1 MTSRGSRLT
10 AAWIRISGDELWIRA
25 LQRERRTD
33 LDESRH
39 EMARVSAVCY
49 LGVCYSA
56 LAGLA
61 LSSWPM
67 TTRLVAIALVL
78 LALLFTSVLRS
89 AHRLIP
95 IWILVL
101 QCIFGLLL
109 VSAGVAISAGDS
121 YASIAIF
128 YVVIAVYCFHFLTVP
143 VATAFIVL
151 GAAGYALALLHV
163 GVETWLAAV
172 ALMTGSGLTAGVMTN
187 LLVQRIGRLA
197 TEDALTGL
205 ANRRAWEAL
214 LRHEVLN
221 APRNLSPLSIVLLD
235 LDNFKHINDSRGHIA
250 GDHVLQQV
258 ARALQRVTRKGDVA
272 ARWGGDEFALLLL
285 KCDRD
290 EASRIV
296 GRVGEELAGIIEFS
310 AGTGTWRGPQTMQDL
325 LETADTELY
334 EIKQRH
340 RHEFTGVN

>member
-67 TTRLVAIALVL
+67 TTRLIAIALVL

-89 AHRLIP
+89 AHRQIP

-101 QCIFGLLL
+101 QCIFGSIL
-109 VSAGVAISAGDS
+109 VSAGVAISAGES
-121 YASIAIF
+121 YASIAVF

-143 VATAFIVL
+143 IATAFVVL
-151 GAAGYALALLHV
+151 GAAGYALALQHV
-163 GVETWLAAV
+163 GVENWLPAV
-172 ALMTGSGLTAGVMTN
+172 ALMAGSGLTAGVMTN
-187 LLVQRIGRLA
+187 LLVQRISRLA
-197 TEDALTGL
+197 AEDALTGL
-205 ANRRAWEAL
+205 TNRRAWEAL
-214 LRHEVLN
+214 LRHAVLN
-221 APRNLSPLSIVLLD
+221 APRNLGPFSIVLLD
-235 LDNFKHINDSRGHIA
+235 LDNFKQINDSRGHIA
-250 GDHVLQQV
+250 GDRLLQQV

-285 KCDRD
+285 KCDRH
-290 EASRIV
+290 EARRIV
-296 GRVGEELAGIIEFS
+296 GRIGEELAGIIEFS
-310 AGTGTWRGPQTMQDL
+310 AGTGTWRTAQTMQDI

-334 EIKQRH
+334 AVKLQH
-340 RHEFTGVN
+340 KHESTDAN